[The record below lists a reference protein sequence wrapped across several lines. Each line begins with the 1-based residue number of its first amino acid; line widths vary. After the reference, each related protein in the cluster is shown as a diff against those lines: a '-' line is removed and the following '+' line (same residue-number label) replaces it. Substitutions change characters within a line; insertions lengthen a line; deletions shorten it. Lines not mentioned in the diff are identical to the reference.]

1 MAAPLGGTALPD
13 VFVPPP
19 GTPQQ
24 AEGWEVVLLVD
35 QRETRTD
42 RGSAI
47 SFARLLQGARAESR
61 QLPLGDMVW
70 IARPRSGSVPRRA
83 GDNEHVLSYVV
94 ERKRMQDLAASVFD
108 GRYAEQKRRLRESGI
123 ARVLYLVEGRYS
135 DTERIEA
142 SRLISACANTQVKTG
157 FFVLHTRSE
166 DETADV
172 LAALH
177 KEIERQFA
185 QHLANGVAAARRG
198 GSGSDP
204 THGYG
209 LSFQAYRTRG
219 ARSQART
226 ARQVLAT
233 MLRQVRAAVIRRCDL
248 RCRRDPC
255 SWLVWRPPGP
265 ADQRGAGSGPCAA
278 VRLPDQVGLRAAC
291 PSAA

>member
-1 MAAPLGGTALPD
+1 MAAPLGGIAMPD

-19 GTPQQ
+19 GTPQT
-24 AEGWEVVLLVD
+24 ADGWEVVLLVD

-47 SFARLLQGARAESR
+47 SFSRLLQGARAESR

-70 IARPRSGSVPRRA
+70 VARPGPGAARA
-83 GDNEHVLSYVV
+83 GDVEHVLGYVV

-108 GRYAEQKRRLRESGI
+108 GRYTEQKRRLRESGI

-142 SRLISACANTQVKTG
+142 SRLVSACANTQVKPG
-157 FFVLHTRSE
+157 FYVLHTRSE

-177 KEIERQFA
+177 AEIELQFT
-185 QHLANGVAAARRG
+185 QHLTNGVAAIREGR
-198 GSGSDP
+198 SGPDAS
-204 THGYG
+204 HGYG

-226 ARQVLAT
+226 ARQVLAA
-233 MLRQVRAAVIRRCDL
+233 MLRQVRTTAAAEGCVCRLGLLTPHFPPCVAASRSRRSA
-248 RCRRDPC
+248 R
-255 SWLVWRPPGP
+255 
-265 ADQRGAGSGPCAA
+265 SGRWPWHSN
-278 VRLPDQVGLRAAC
+278 
-291 PSAA
+291 SAP